1 MSLDSIRDKSRAAI
15 HGQFSLP
22 AVVRSPDGLVEIP
35 VDARMHRDL
44 KKFFGDLER
53 EGFAQVIEQYNQ
65 LIFDSEQWYPV
76 RGYTVDFGRKRVFEI
91 HDILSDRGDRYI
103 RAEVTI
109 AKAAP

>member
-1 MSLDSIRDKSRAAI
+1 MSLDSIRDRSRAAI

-22 AVVRSPDGLVEIP
+22 AVARSPDGSLEIP
-35 VDARMHRDL
+35 VTARMHRDL

-65 LIFDSEQWYPV
+65 LIFDQDEWYPV
-76 RGYTVDFGRKRVFEI
+76 RGYTVDFGRKRVFKIE
-91 HDILSDRGDRYI
+91 DVLSDRGDRYI
-103 RAEVTI
+103 RVEVTI